1 MHYAL
6 ICECMYVW
14 VCVYACALG
23 GGRPLSLYIITS
35 GLKPKLSLFLVSPL
49 LKRPWPSSNLA
60 LPLSWE
66 LLFPLDFEQLTHKIE
81 VKWNTSSQGYDYL
94 VLMTAVLECYPDVTP
109 SPLTG
114 AGPIVLYSAMMPWSK
129 RIFPA
134 KHWWAWKTYQ
144 HFGKLW
150 PAICLSVTGGSR
162 LTPTPSALDSDIQPL
177 SLSLGIPHNFHFGF
191 WDPQPPSPQHRHTS
205 GLFQG
210 CA

>member
-66 LLFPLDFEQLTHKIE
+66 LLFPMDFEQLTHKIE
-81 VKWNTSSQGYDYL
+81 VIWNASSQGYDYL

-114 AGPIVLYSAMMPWSK
+114 AVPIVLYSAMMPWSK
-129 RIFPA
+129 RSSQQNTGEPEKPTSILESYGQPFVS
-134 KHWWAWKTYQ
+134 
-144 HFGKLW
+144 LW
-150 PAICLSVTGGSR
+150 QVT
-162 LTPTPSALDSDIQPL
+162 LDSPPPRLPL
-177 SLSLGIPHNFHFGF
+177 IVASNHFLC
-191 WDPQPPSPQHRHTS
+191 P
-205 GLFQG
+205 
-210 CA
+210 